1 LFTSSSQV
9 RRSAIINIP
18 ISLNNFKSSNQRRI
32 YPFSLWEKAGMRAA
46 AVFALTSV
54 LSQRGGSNIKITRA
68 KTPPEDGSAF
78 G

>member
-1 LFTSSSQV
+1 
-9 RRSAIINIP
+9 
-18 ISLNNFKSSNQRRI
+18 
-32 YPFSLWEKAGMRAA
+32 MRAA

-68 KTPPEDGSAF
+68 KTPAEDGSAF